1 MKILKVP
8 ISSVIPWD
16 KNPRGIRTEDL
27 ERLKRQIQ
35 KLGVYKPLVCFQAGK
50 KYVVLGGNM
59 RIRALQE
66 LGVREV
72 EISLVAPKNEAE
84 RIEFALSDNDRAG
97 YYEEKLL
104 GELLQPYL
112 AQLNLEDFKVDL
124 GKAVDLKFL
133 VQNLALEYDEKAND
147 APSIDDKP
155 AKTKPGQAFQLGPHK
170 LMCGDSTKPE
180 DFKKLMGKSK
190 ADMVFTDPPYNVD
203 YGSNKKHPEWKVR
216 AIQNDKLS
224 RADWLEFNKAVFSNI
239 SSHYKGGDIYVW
251 GASGPEGMV
260 QRLLLTEQG
269 FHWSAT
275 IVWKKD
281 QLVLSPAKYQRL
293 YEPCFY
299 GWLSKSSF
307 AGDRKQ
313 LEVWD
318 FPRPKKSEEH
328 PTMKPVELCTLG
340 IRNSS
345 KKGDLVLDPFLG
357 SGSTM
362 IACEKIDR
370 ACFGMELDPKYCDV
384 IIKRYADFAGV
395 SEEKI
400 RRTAR

>member
-16 KNPRGIRTEDL
+16 KNPRGIRPEDL
-27 ERLKRQIQ
+27 ERLKHQIL
-35 KLGVYKPLVCFQAGK
+35 KLGVYKPLVCYQAGK

-72 EISLVAPKNEAE
+72 EISLVAPKSEAE
-84 RIEFALSDNDRAG
+84 RIEFALSDNDRVG

-104 GELLQPYL
+104 AELLQPYT

-147 APSIDDKP
+147 APSLDDKP
-155 AKTKPGQAFQLGPHK
+155 AKTKPGQVFQLGPHK

-180 DFKKLMGKSK
+180 DFKKLMDKSK

-203 YGSNKKHPEWKVR
+203 YGANKKHPEWKVR
-216 AIQNDKLS
+216 AIKNDNLS

-239 SSHYKGGDIYVW
+239 SAYYKGGDVYVW

-260 QRLLLTEQG
+260 QRLLMTDLG

-328 PTMKPVELCTLG
+328 PTMKPVELCILG

-345 KKGDLVLDPFLG
+345 KKGALVLDPFLG

-370 ACFGMELDPKYCDV
+370 VCVGMELDPKYCDV

-395 SEEKI
+395 PEEKI